1 MGTLPYACMGVN
13 LIHAI
18 ELYDN
23 KNYILTNDKL
33 LLNVWEQLNGSL
45 INEFNIRR
53 RRTITA
59 NVEKDMDSGVGQTG
73 EEGTSCG

>member
-1 MGTLPYACMGVN
+1 MGVN

-33 LLNVWEQLNGSL
+33 LLNVREQLNGSL
-45 INEFNIRR
+45 INEFTIIR

-73 EEGTSCG
+73 EE